1 MKKITVFVIAF
12 CFATNVTKAQRFNI
26 GIKAGAN
33 ASKISGKSFSDEFKL
48 SYQAGVFM
56 EIDFNK
62 KWGIQPEVLFS
73 QSQGSVANSGTILI
87 NPNSNS
93 NYSLNYLNIP
103 ILLRYKIGKV
113 LVLNAG
119 PQYSILLNNDN
130 SLFANGQNAF
140 KSGDFAMVGGLQL
153 NFDFLRI
160 YARYNIGLNNVND
173 LNNSENWKSQQ
184 IQAGIGL
191 RF

>member
-1 MKKITVFVIAF
+1 MKKVIIAATAF
-12 CFATNVTKAQRFNI
+12 CLSFSVAKSQNFAV

-33 ASKISGKSFSDEFKL
+33 ASKISGSSFNDEFKL

-73 QSQGSVANSGTILI
+73 QSQATTVATSGGITA
-87 NPNSNS
+87 PNT
-93 NYSLNYLNIP
+93 NYNLNYLNIP
-103 ILLRYKIGKV
+103 LLLRYKIGKI

-130 SLFANGQNAF
+130 TVLTNGKNAF
-140 KSGDFAMVGGLQL
+140 KDGDFAMVGGLQL
-153 NFDFLRI
+153 GFKYVRI
-160 YARYNIGLNNVND
+160 YARYNVGLNNIND
-173 LNNSENWKSQQ
+173 VSNSDNWKSQQ
-184 IQAGIGL
+184 IQAGVGF